1 MLQNVSMFSML
12 SQLLTRLGRLR
23 PAGPTSFTRQVPAAI
38 GALLALLLT
47 ALASRAALGAAAVH
61 SLPFLIAPM
70 AASAVLLF
78 CLPAAPLAQPWPV
91 IGGNVVSALV
101 GVACAQAADPLVAAP
116 LAGGLAIAAMA
127 TLRCLHPPG
136 GAVAMTAVLGGAAV
150 SKAGFWFVLAPVGL
164 NSVLM
169 VLGAVA
175 WNRLSG
181 HHYPHVQLAARPPEE
196 KAGFAK
202 EDLDAALDSYG
213 ETLDVSRDD
222 LATIFAETEQRA
234 AERRAR
240 RHSCGELAHP
250 VPASLRPDMPLAAAR
265 ALLVRHGVPA
275 LPVVDAAG
283 CPIGVLSMAGLVAA
297 GGSASRPLPARAR
310 RATALLF
317 GRDTAP
323 TVGQLVEADFVAV
336 RSTAPVTALLTRFH
350 EGAKQVFVVDEEGRL
365 AGMVQ
370 PGDLLVGLDLGLAEA
385 AA

>member
-1 MLQNVSMFSML
+1 MFAMLFD
-12 SQLLTRLGRLR
+12 RLQRLR
-23 PAGPTSFTRQVPAAI
+23 PAGPTSLTRQVPAAL
-38 GALLALLLT
+38 GALVVLLT
-47 ALASRAALGAAAVH
+47 TALVSRAALGAAASH

-101 GVACAQAADPLVAAP
+101 GVACAQAFDPLIAAP

-127 TLRCLHPPG
+127 SLRCLHPPG
-136 GAVAMTAVLGGAAV
+136 GAVAVTAVLGGAAV
-150 SKAGFWFVLAPVGL
+150 IDAGFWFVLAPVGL

-175 WNRLSG
+175 WNNLSG
-181 HHYPHVQLAARPPEE
+181 HRYPHVQPALRPPEQQ
-196 KAGFAK
+196 AGFAK

-213 ETLDVSRDD
+213 ETLDVSRED
-222 LATIFAETEQRA
+222 LASILLETEQRA

-240 RHSCGELAHP
+240 QHPCGELAHP
-250 VPASLRPDMPLAAAR
+250 VPATLTPEMPLATAR

-275 LPVVDAAG
+275 LPVVDVDG
-283 CPIGVLSMAGLVAA
+283 RPIGVLSMSGLVAA

-317 GRDTAP
+317 GRDTVP
-323 TVGQLVEADFVAV
+323 TVGQLVESDFVAV
-336 RSTAPVTALLTRFH
+336 RASAPVTALLMRFH
-350 EGAKQVFVVDEEGRL
+350 DGAKQVFVVDEEGRL

-370 PGDLLVGLDLGLAEA
+370 PGDLLVGLDLGLTEA

>member
-1 MLQNVSMFSML
+1 MFSK
-12 SQLLTRLGRLR
+12 LLERLQRLR
-23 PAGPTSFTRQVPAAI
+23 PAGPTSFTHQVPAAL

-47 ALASRAALGAAAVH
+47 ALVSRAALGAAAMGA
-61 SLPFLIAPM
+61 LPFLIAPM

-91 IGGNVVSALV
+91 IGGNLVSALV
-101 GVACAQAADPLVAAP
+101 GVGCGLSFEPSVAAP

-127 TLRCLHPPG
+127 SLRCLHPPG

-150 SKAGFWFVLAPVGL
+150 HDAGFWFVLAPVGL

-169 VLGAVA
+169 VLAAIA
-175 WNRLSG
+175 WNNLAG
-181 HHYPHVQLAARPPEE
+181 HRYPHVQPAARPPEE
-196 KAGFAK
+196 KAGFAR
-202 EDLDAALDSYG
+202 EDLDAALDNYG

-240 RHSCGELAHP
+240 RHTCGELAHP
-250 VPASLRPDMPLAAAR
+250 VPASLSPDMPLATAR

-275 LPVVDAAG
+275 LPVADASG

-317 GRDTAP
+317 GRDTVP
-323 TVGQLVEADFVAV
+323 TVAQLVEPDFVAV
-336 RSTAPVTALLTRFH
+336 KASAPVTALLARFH
-350 EGAKQVFVVDEEGRL
+350 DGAKQVFVVDEEGRL

-370 PGDLLVGLDLGLAEA
+370 PGDLLAGLDLDLPGEA

>member
-1 MLQNVSMFSML
+1 MFSMFL
-12 SQLLTRLGRLR
+12 ERLQRLR
-23 PAGPTSFTRQVPAAI
+23 PAGPTSFTRQAPAAL

-47 ALASRAALGAAAVH
+47 ALASRAALGAAAMGA
-61 SLPFLIAPM
+61 LPFLIAPM

-91 IGGNVVSALV
+91 IGGNIVSALV
-101 GVACAQAADPLVAAP
+101 GVACGQALEPLLAAP

-127 TLRCLHPPG
+127 SMRCLHPPG
-136 GAVAMTAVLGGAAV
+136 GAVAVTAVLGGAAV
-150 SKAGFWFVLAPVGL
+150 HDAGFWFVLAPVAL

-181 HHYPHVQLAARPPEE
+181 HHYPHVAPAARPPEE

-240 RHSCGELAHP
+240 RHNCGELARA
-250 VPASLRPDMPLAAAR
+250 VPASLSPDMPLAAAR
-265 ALLVRHGVPA
+265 ALLVQHGVPA

-283 CPIGVLSMAGLVAA
+283 SPIGVLSMSGLVAA
-297 GGSASRPLPARAR
+297 GGSASRPLSARAR

-317 GRDTAP
+317 GRDTVP
-323 TVGQLVEADFVAV
+323 TVGQLAEPDFIAV
-336 RSTAPVTALLTRFH
+336 RATAPVTALLSRFH
-350 EGAKQVFVVDEEGRL
+350 DGAKQVFVVDEEGRL

-370 PGDLLVGLDLGLAEA
+370 PGDLLVGLDLGLLEEA

>member
-1 MLQNVSMFSML
+1 MFS
-12 SQLLTRLGRLR
+12 LLIGRLQRLR
-23 PAGPTSFTRQVPAAI
+23 PAGPTSLTHQVSAAL
-38 GALLALLLT
+38 GALASLLLT
-47 ALASRAALGAAAVH
+47 ALISRAALGVAANHA
-61 SLPFLIAPM
+61 LPFLIAPM

-91 IGGNVVSALV
+91 IGGNIVSALV
-101 GVACAQAADPLVAAP
+101 GVACAQAADPMIAAP

-127 TLRCLHPPG
+127 SLRCLHPPG
-136 GAVAMTAVLGGAAV
+136 GAVAVTAVLGGAAV
-150 SKAGFWFVLAPVGL
+150 QDAGFWFVLAPVGL

-175 WNRLSG
+175 WNKLSG
-181 HHYPHVQLAARPPEE
+181 HPYPHVQPAARPPEE
-196 KAGFAK
+196 KAGFAR
-202 EDLDAALDSYG
+202 EDLDAALDSFG

-222 LATIFAETEQRA
+222 LASIFAETEQRA

-240 RHSCGELAHP
+240 QHSCGELAHP
-250 VPASLRPDMPLAAAR
+250 VPANLTPEMPLAAAR

-317 GRDTAP
+317 GRDTVP
-323 TVGQLVEADFVAV
+323 TVGQLVESDFVAV
-336 RSTAPVTALLTRFH
+336 RAAAPVTALLSRFH
-350 EGAKQVFVVDEEGRL
+350 DGAKQVFVLDEEGRL

-370 PGDLLVGLDLGLAEA
+370 PGDLLVGLDLGLTEA

>member
-1 MLQNVSMFSML
+1 MFST
-12 SQLLTRLGRLR
+12 LLRRLKGLR
-23 PAGPTSFTRQVPAAI
+23 PAGPSSFSGQARATV
-38 GALLALLLT
+38 GALLVLLLT
-47 ALASRAALGAAAVH
+47 ALFSREVLGAAAVH

-101 GVACAQAADPLVAAP
+101 GVACAGLADPMFAAP
-116 LAGGLAIAAMA
+116 LAGGLSIAAMLA
-127 TLRCLHPPG
+127 LRCLHPPG

-150 SKAGFWFVLAPVGL
+150 HDAGVWFALAPVGL
-164 NSVLM
+164 NSAMM
-169 VLGAVA
+169 VIGAIA
-175 WNRLSG
+175 WNNVSG
-181 HHYPHVQLAARPPEE
+181 HRYPHVQPAPRPTREP
-196 KAGFAK
+196 AGFAT

-222 LATIFAETEQRA
+222 LVTILAETEQRA

-240 RHSCGELAHP
+240 EHSCGELARP
-250 VPASLRPDMPLAAAR
+250 VPATLRWDMPLAAAR
-265 ALLVRHGVPA
+265 TLLLRHGVPA

-283 CPIGVLSMAGLVAA
+283 CPIGVLSMAGMVAA

-317 GRDTAP
+317 GRDTVP
-323 TVGQLVEADFVAV
+323 SVGQLVETGFVAV
-336 RSTAPVTALLTRFH
+336 PQGAPVTALLARFH
-350 EGAKQVFVVDEEGRL
+350 EGATQVFVVDEEGRL
-365 AGMVQ
+365 TGMVQ
-370 PGDLLVGLDLGLAEA
+370 PGDLLVGLDLGLLEA

>member
-1 MLQNVSMFSML
+1 MFL
-12 SQLLTRLGRLR
+12 RLLHRLRRLR
-23 PAGPTSFTRQVPAAI
+23 PAGPTSFTRQFPAAL

-47 ALASRAALGAAAVH
+47 ALLSRLVLGAAAH
-61 SLPFLIAPM
+61 AALPFLIAPM

-101 GVACAQAADPLVAAP
+101 GVACAQALDPLLAAP

-127 TLRCLHPPG
+127 SLRCLHPPG
-136 GAVAMTAVLGGAAV
+136 GAVAVTAVLGGAAV
-150 SKAGFWFVLAPVGL
+150 HDAGFWFVLAPVGL

-169 VLGAVA
+169 VLGAIA
-175 WNRLSG
+175 WNNLSG
-181 HHYPHVQLAARPPEE
+181 HRYPHVQPAARPPEQ
-196 KAGFAK
+196 KAGFAS

-240 RHSCGELAHP
+240 LHHCGELARP
-250 VPASLRPDMPLAAAR
+250 VPATLDPDMPLAAAR

-283 CPIGVLSMAGLVAA
+283 CPIGVLSMSGMVAA

-317 GRDTAP
+317 GRDTVP
-323 TVGQLVEADFVAV
+323 TVGQLVEPDFVAV
-336 RSTAPVTALLTRFH
+336 RDAAPVTALLARFH
-350 EGAKQVFVVDEEGRL
+350 DGAREVFVVDDEGRL
-365 AGMVQ
+365 VGMVQ
-370 PGDLLVGLDLGLAEA
+370 PGDLLVGLDLGLQEA

>member
-1 MLQNVSMFSML
+1 MASPFLQIESMHFIE
-12 SQLLTRLGRLR
+12 RLRRLR
-23 PAGPTSFTRQVPAAI
+23 PAGPTSLTRQFPAAL
-38 GALLALLLT
+38 GALLVLLLT
-47 ALASRAALGAAAVH
+47 ALLSRAVLGAAAH
-61 SLPFLIAPM
+61 ASLPFLVAPM

-101 GVACAQAADPLVAAP
+101 GVACAHMADPLVAAP

-127 TLRCLHPPG
+127 ALRCLHPPG
-136 GAVAMTAVLGGAAV
+136 GAVAVTAVLGGAAV
-150 SKAGFWFVLAPVGL
+150 QDAGLWFALAPVGL

-169 VLGAVA
+169 VLGAMA

-181 HHYPHVQLAARPPEE
+181 HRYPHLQPAAEPSAQ
-196 KAGFAK
+196 KAGFAG
-202 EDLDAALDSYG
+202 EDLDAALESFG

-222 LATIFAETEQRA
+222 LASILAETEQRA

-240 RHSCGELAHP
+240 LHHAGELARP
-250 VPASLRPDMPLAAAR
+250 VPATLEPDMPLAAAR

-275 LPVVDAAG
+275 LPVVDAG
-283 CPIGVLSMAGLVAA
+283 GRPIGVLSMSGMVAA

-317 GRDTAP
+317 GRDTVP
-323 TVGQLVEADFVAV
+323 TVGQLVEPDFVAV
-336 RSTAPVTALLTRFH
+336 KAGAPVTALLARFH
-350 EGAKQVFVVDEEGRL
+350 DGAREVFVVDEEGRL

-370 PGDLLVGLDLGLAEA
+370 PGDLLVGLDLGLQEA

>member
-1 MLQNVSMFSML
+1 MFS
-12 SQLLTRLGRLR
+12 SLLQRLQRLR

-38 GALLALLLT
+38 GALVTLLLT

-61 SLPFLIAPM
+61 SLPYLIAPM

-101 GVACAQAADPLVAAP
+101 GVACVQAGDPLVAAP

-127 TLRCLHPPG
+127 SLRCLHPPG
-136 GAVAMTAVLGGAAV
+136 GAVAVTAVLGGAAV
-150 SKAGFWFVLAPVGL
+150 HQAGFWFVLAPVGL

-169 VLGAVA
+169 VLGAMV
-175 WNRLSG
+175 WNKLSG
-181 HHYPHVQLAARPPEE
+181 HAYPHVQPAAQPPEQ

-222 LATIFAETEQRA
+222 LASIFAETEQRA

-240 RHSCGELAHP
+240 LHHCGELARP
-250 VPASLRPDMPLAAAR
+250 VPATLRPDMPLAAAR

-275 LPVVDAAG
+275 LPVLDADG
-283 CPIGVLSMAGLVAA
+283 RPVGVLSMSSLVAA

-317 GRDTAP
+317 GHDTVP
-323 TVGQLVEADFVAV
+323 TVGQLLEPDFIAV
-336 RSTAPVTALLTRFH
+336 RETAPVTAMLARFH
-350 EGAKQVFVVDEEGRL
+350 DGARQVFVVDGEGRL
-365 AGMVQ
+365 TGMVQ
-370 PGDLLVGLDLGLAEA
+370 PGDLLVGLDLGLQDA

>member
-1 MLQNVSMFSML
+1 MFPSL
-12 SQLLTRLGRLR
+12 FERLRRLR
-23 PAGPTSFTRQVPAAI
+23 PAGPTSLTRQVPAAL
-38 GALLALLLT
+38 GALLVLLLT
-47 ALASRAALGAAAVH
+47 ALISRSMLGAAAVRT
-61 SLPFLIAPM
+61 LPFLIAPM

-101 GVACAQAADPLVAAP
+101 GVACAQAGDPLLAAP

-127 TLRCLHPPG
+127 SLRCLHPPG
-136 GAVAMTAVLGGAAV
+136 GAVAVTAVLGGAAV
-150 SKAGFWFVLAPVGL
+150 HDAGFWFALAPVGL

-181 HHYPHVQLAARPPEE
+181 HRYPHAQPAVRPPEA
-196 KAGFAK
+196 KAGFAS

-222 LATIFAETEQRA
+222 LASIFAETEQRA
-234 AERRAR
+234 AARRAR
-240 RHSCGELAHP
+240 RHRCGELAHP
-250 VPASLRPDMPLAAAR
+250 VPASLAPGMPLAAAR
-265 ALLVRHGVPA
+265 ALLVRHRLPA
-275 LPVVDAAG
+275 LPVLDDAG
-283 CPIGVLSMAGLVAA
+283 RLSGVLSMARLVAA

-323 TVGQLVEADFVAV
+323 SVGELAETAFEAVGAQ
-336 RSTAPVTALLTRFH
+336 APVTELLARFH
-350 EGAKQVFVVDEEGRL
+350 AGAKQVFVTDEEGRL
-365 AGMVQ
+365 VGMVQ
-370 PGDLLVGLDLGLAEA
+370 PGDLLAGLELGLMDA

>member
-1 MLQNVSMFSML
+1 ML
-12 SQLLTRLGRLR
+12 STLLERLARLR
-23 PAGPTSFTRQVPAAI
+23 PAGPTSFTRQVPAAL

-47 ALASRAALGAAAVH
+47 AALSRAALGAAALQ
-61 SLPFLIAPM
+61 SLPYLIAPM

-127 TLRCLHPPG
+127 SLRCLHPPG
-136 GAVAMTAVLGGAAV
+136 GAVAVTAVLGGAAV
-150 SKAGFWFVLAPVGL
+150 AKTGYWFALAPVGL

-181 HHYPHVQLAARPPEE
+181 HRYPHAQLAARPAEE
-196 KAGFAK
+196 KAGFAR

-222 LATIFAETEQRA
+222 LATIFAETEQHA

-240 RHSCGELAHP
+240 RHRCAELARP
-250 VPASLRPDMPLAAAR
+250 VPATLNPDMPLAAAR
-265 ALLVRHGVPA
+265 ALLVRHGLPA

-283 CPIGVLSMAGLVAA
+283 RPVGVLSMAGLVAA

-323 TVGQLVEADFVAV
+323 TVGQLLEPDLSVVDGA
-336 RSTAPVTALLTRFH
+336 APVTALLSRFH
-350 EGAKQVFVVDEEGRL
+350 EGATQVFVVDGQGRL

-370 PGDLLVGLDLGLAEA
+370 PGDLLAGLDLGLQESA
-385 AA
+385 A

>member
-1 MLQNVSMFSML
+1 MFAMLFD
-12 SQLLTRLGRLR
+12 RLQRLR
-23 PAGPTSFTRQVPAAI
+23 PAGPTSLTRQVPAAL
-38 GALLALLLT
+38 GALVVLLT
-47 ALASRAALGAAAVH
+47 TALVSRAALGAAASH

-101 GVACAQAADPLVAAP
+101 GVACAQAADPLIAAP

-127 TLRCLHPPG
+127 SLRCLHPPG
-136 GAVAMTAVLGGAAV
+136 GAVAVTAVLGGAAV
-150 SKAGFWFVLAPVGL
+150 IDAGFWFVLAPVGL

-175 WNRLSG
+175 WNNLSG
-181 HHYPHVQLAARPPEE
+181 HRYPHVQPALRPPEQQ
-196 KAGFAK
+196 AGFAK

-213 ETLDVSRDD
+213 ETLDVSRED
-222 LATIFAETEQRA
+222 LASILLETEQRA

-240 RHSCGELAHP
+240 QHPCGERAHP
-250 VPASLRPDMPLAAAR
+250 VPATLTPEMPLATAR

-275 LPVVDAAG
+275 LPVVDVDG
-283 CPIGVLSMAGLVAA
+283 RPIGVLSMSGLVAA

-317 GRDTAP
+317 GRDTVP
-323 TVGQLVEADFVAV
+323 TVGQLVESDFVAV
-336 RSTAPVTALLTRFH
+336 RASAPVTALLMRFH
-350 EGAKQVFVVDEEGRL
+350 DGAKQVFVVDEEGRL

-370 PGDLLVGLDLGLAEA
+370 PGDLLVGLDLGLMEA
-385 AA
+385 AD